1 MRISVKN
8 DSLQAKTNWATSAIS
23 LKQTGINTFCRSQN
37 QSVSYKFNHKTYD
50 LVVYF
55 GGTPFYFNKA
65 SFIARDQVNIAT
77 YEGSYYSKELK
88 VKYRLFCEGEKLY
101 LSYPNHLKVP
111 LQPGKKDEFGTG
123 NRVLMRFN
131 RTEMNQI
138 NSFTVSS
145 AGVVKD
151 ILFQKI

>member
-1 MRISVKN
+1 
-8 DSLQAKTNWATSAIS
+8 
-23 LKQTGINTFCRSQN
+23 
-37 QSVSYKFNHKTYD
+37 
-50 LVVYF
+50 
-55 GGTPFYFNKA
+55 
-65 SFIARDQVNIAT
+65 
-77 YEGSYYSKELK
+77 
-88 VKYRLFCEGEKLY
+88 
-101 LSYPNHLKVP
+101 VP